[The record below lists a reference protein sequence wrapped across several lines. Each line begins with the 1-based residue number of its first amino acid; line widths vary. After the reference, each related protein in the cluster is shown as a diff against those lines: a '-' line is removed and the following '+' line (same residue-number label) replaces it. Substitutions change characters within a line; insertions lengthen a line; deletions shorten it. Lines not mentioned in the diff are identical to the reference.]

1 MEHKGLKTNEQL
13 VDICSPKFTI
23 EQRFDLVG
31 KVTLTYPLER
41 ERDENTDQTNLAFSQ
56 DGWLGGRVPERV
68 DIFVQLGDERIEE
81 ADKVVDNQSFVEF
94 GRSLAL
100 LNGLSKLHG
109 VELKLGLLHAS

>member
-41 ERDENTDQTNLAFSQ
+41 ERDQTNVAFS
-56 DGWLGGRVPERV
+56 
-68 DIFVQLGDERIEE
+68 
-81 ADKVVDNQSFVEF
+81 
-94 GRSLAL
+94 
-100 LNGLSKLHG
+100 
-109 VELKLGLLHAS
+109 